1 MTSFVL
7 AIDIGTT
14 STKVLAVLPDGQV
27 LKSDQSF
34 YPTRYPYP
42 GHAEQDPWQLLHAVK
57 HSINKVLHEIPP
69 GFNLAAGSLSSAM
82 HSFMVIDEQGNP
94 ITPLLLWADTR
105 SSKQARLIRNTE
117 LGHQLH
123 DQTGT
128 AIHPMS
134 PLCKLLWYKE
144 HQPEVIQRA
153 FKFISIKEFVV
164 HHLCGEYLVDYSIA
178 SATGLFDFRQLSW
191 SNEALTLVGIGSDKL
206 SRPVPTD
213 HRIYLKSGVVDSF
226 PLWKEAAPLFLGASD
241 GCLAQLGSDAMHQ
254 DAMTITLGTSG
265 AVRRVAPLELKDRDR
280 KLFRYLLYADTM
292 IAGGATNNGTVV
304 LDWFA
309 REFESSD
316 TDLTQVVKNASQVPP
331 GCEELIALPFLLGER
346 APIYNPEARGV
357 FFNVSPRH
365 TRNHF
370 ARALMEGICF
380 EIKTIV
386 ESVEEVCGSAKRVL
400 VSGGITHAPEWIQL
414 LSDVLGKNLIVTGAH
429 DASAI
434 GAARLAFTALNIPF
448 KNIMPEGKKY
458 VPNQTVS
465 KLYTHQFGRF
475 KRLYTCL
482 EEQFGEN

>member
-34 YPTRYPYP
+34 YPTRYPFP
-42 GHAEQDPWQLLHAVK
+42 GYAEQDPWQLLHAVK
-57 HSINKVLHEIPP
+57 HSILKVLRDIPP
-69 GFNLAAGSLSSAM
+69 GFALAAGSLSSAM
-82 HSFMVIDEQGNP
+82 HSFMAVDASGNP

-105 SSKQARLIRNTE
+105 SSKQAKRIRNTAF
-117 LGHQLH
+117 GHRLH
-123 DQTGT
+123 EQTGT

-134 PLCKLLWYKE
+134 PFCKLLWFKE
-144 HQPEVIQRA
+144 HQPELLQRA
-153 FKFISIKEFVV
+153 FKFISFKEFVV

-191 SNEALTLVGIGSDKL
+191 SNEALTLLGIGSDKL

-213 HRIYLKSGVVDSF
+213 YRVYLKSGEADSF
-226 PLWKEAAPLFLGASD
+226 PSWKDAPLFLGASD
-241 GCLAQLGSDAMHQ
+241 GCLAQLGSDAMQQ

-265 AVRRVAPLELKDRDR
+265 AVRRVAPLELKDPGR

-309 REFESSD
+309 REFETSD
-316 TDLTQVVKNASQVPP
+316 TDLTQVVRNASQVPP
-331 GCEELIALPFLLGER
+331 GCDGLIALPFLLGER

-386 ESVEEVCGSAKRVL
+386 ESVEEVCGSAQRVL
-400 VSGGITHAPEWIQL
+400 VSGGFTHAPEWVQL
-414 LSDVLGKNLIVTGAH
+414 LSDVLDKNLIVTGAH
-429 DASAI
+429 DASAM
-434 GAARLAFTALNIPF
+434 GAARLAFTALNVPF
-448 KNIMPEGKKY
+448 KNIFPQGKTYLPKQ
-458 VPNQTVS
+458 PMS
-465 KLYTHQFGRF
+465 KLYTDQFGRF